1 MEDRASLSGEVAEAL
16 AYASTATVSMQLLK
30 RGFRSVAMR
39 GVRPLAGAGSR
50 VVGRAYTLRY
60 IPMREDLCGPEVL
73 ARPDFAPRVAIEAV
87 PPGSILV
94 IAALGHADT
103 GVVGDILAARL
114 KHRGLAAIVTDGGV
128 RDAAAVAEVGLPIW
142 CAGAAAPA
150 SITTLSGAD
159 LQTPVGCGGVA
170 VIPGDV
176 LVCDGDGVVVVP
188 QALVDEVAEDARR
201 QEHLEKFIQMRV
213 AQGAPT
219 RGLYPP
225 NEATLAAYEEWART
239 EKPR

>member
-1 MEDRASLSGEVAEAL
+1 MEYAPIMDEKIVEAL
-16 AYASTATVSMQLLK
+16 TYASTATVSMQLLK

-39 GVRPLAGAGSR
+39 GVKPLGTATR
-50 VVGRAYTLRY
+50 RTVGRAYTLRY
-60 IPMREDLCGPEVL
+60 IPMREDLCAPEVL
-73 ARPDFAPRVAIEAV
+73 ARSDFAPRVAIEEV
-87 PPGSILV
+87 PAGSILV

-128 RDAAAVAEVGLPIW
+128 RDAAAVSDVGLPIW
-142 CAGAAAPA
+142 CAGPAAPA
-150 SITTLSGAD
+150 SITTLAGAD

-188 QALVDEVAEDARR
+188 QQIVGEVAESARS
-201 QEHLEKFIQMRV
+201 QEHLETFVQMRI
-213 AQGAPT
+213 AEGSTT
-219 RGLYPP
+219 RGVYPP
-225 NEATLAAYEEWART
+225 DEKTLAAYEAWVRSGEAG
-239 EKPR
+239 

>member
-1 MEDRASLSGEVAEAL
+1 MEETPAL
-16 AYASTATVSMQLLK
+16 DEGIADALRYASTATVSMQLLK

-39 GVRPLAGAGSR
+39 GVKPLAPGGSR
-50 VVGRAYTLRY
+50 IVGRAYTLRY
-60 IPMREDLCGPEVL
+60 IPMREDLCAPEVL

-128 RDAAAVAEVGLPIW
+128 RDASAVEEVGLPIW

-150 SITTLSGAD
+150 SITTLAGAD

-188 QALVDEVAEDARR
+188 QQLVEEVARGARQ
-201 QEHLEKFIQMRV
+201 QEHLETFIQMKV
-213 AQGAPT
+213 AEGSTT
-219 RGLYPP
+219 RGVYPP
-225 NEATLAAYEEWART
+225 NAETMAAYEAWVKSGKAE
-239 EKPR
+239 